1 MRNVLRAENEKT
13 FSIVNGT
20 KWIKII
26 NSIRI
31 AKVAVNGWN
40 TKILGLMQ
48 IQVKIQRIVLI
59 VIVMESLQNPIS
71 RYSKQ

>member
-1 MRNVLRAENEKT
+1 MRNVLRAEDAKT

-20 KWIKII
+20 KWMKII

-59 VIVMESLQNPIS
+59 VIIMESLQNPIS
-71 RYSKQ
+71 HYSK